1 MRLLPEPVGVSTM
14 TCEPGHDLQQRL
26 LLVRVQQSAWWA
38 EVEQCFTGPVTF
50 HETDDITEMR
60 HGDAQQARFV
70 QVMEGHV
77 TDRVRAER
85 LQDKMEPLLSSMRPD
100 LLGTTTAYFDDGA
113 YASLAYFSDE
123 QEARRNEQASVP
135 DAVAG
140 QLAEWDRLLPVEEYI
155 DLTRPVLI
163 RA

>member
-1 MRLLPEPVGVSTM
+1 
-14 TCEPGHDLQQRL
+14 
-26 LLVRVQQSAWWA
+26 
-38 EVEQCFTGPVTF
+38 
-50 HETDDITEMR
+50 MR